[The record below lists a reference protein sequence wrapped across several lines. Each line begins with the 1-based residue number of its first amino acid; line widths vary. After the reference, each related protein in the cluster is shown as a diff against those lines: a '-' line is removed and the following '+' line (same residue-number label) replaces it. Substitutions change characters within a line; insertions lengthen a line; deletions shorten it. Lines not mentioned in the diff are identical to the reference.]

1 MSQRTNQVSELI
13 SHRISMII
21 QRDIELP
28 SGTLLTVT
36 RVNVSSRFQHADVW
50 ISIMPKESVA
60 LGMKELLK
68 HKKKIQLTLND
79 ELSMK
84 FIPKIHFKIDKKMQ
98 EGFELEDLLDQVK
111 NDDASN
117 VSHEEKPTAE
127 AND

>member
-1 MSQRTNQVSELI
+1 
-13 SHRISMII
+13 
-21 QRDIELP
+21 
-28 SGTLLTVT
+28 
-36 RVNVSSRFQHADVW
+36 
-50 ISIMPKESVA
+50 
-60 LGMKELLK
+60 
-68 HKKKIQLTLND
+68 
-79 ELSMK
+79 MK

>member
-36 RVNVSSRFQHADVW
+36 RVNVSSSFQHADVW